1 MGAYILPYKDRDNAF
16 IVVKLLKE
24 PYGPNTEDV
33 VSIGSTLKGDTDN
46 PRWKVHVPANLMK
59 EFQSVIES
67 LNHD

>member
-33 VSIGSTLKGDTDN
+33 ISIGSTLKGDTDN
-46 PRWKVHVPANLMK
+46 PSWKVHIPANLIK
-59 EFQSVIES
+59 ELQSVIES